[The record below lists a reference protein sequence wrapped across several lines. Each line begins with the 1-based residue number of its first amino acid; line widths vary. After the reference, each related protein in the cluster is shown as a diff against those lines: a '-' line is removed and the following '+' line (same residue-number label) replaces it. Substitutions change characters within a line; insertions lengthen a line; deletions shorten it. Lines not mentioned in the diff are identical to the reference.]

1 MGSTFSPILILAS
14 AVPWAPN
21 IEGSIGMPD
30 QGNAREQEKA
40 RSSAAWRDVAL
51 RMGVRLLVELV
62 FWFLR
67 NL

>member
-1 MGSTFSPILILAS
+1 
-14 AVPWAPN
+14 
-21 IEGSIGMPD
+21 MPD
-30 QGNAREQEKA
+30 QENAREQEKA
-40 RSSAAWRDVAL
+40 RSRAAWRHVAR